1 MRGSVSALP
10 CDTIG
15 LAPITTRKSVR
26 GTSGTG
32 SDSGEPYSSWLA
44 TKRLLMSWDPAVNR
58 WVRQPSMLTINGSH
72 IVCE

>member
-1 MRGSVSALP
+1 M
-10 CDTIG
+10 
-15 LAPITTRKSVR
+15 R